1 LGRKHEEKKELLKG
15 IGSVCGR
22 YVLHLYFAGR
32 TPKVL
37 VAVTNLRETC
47 SKRLKGRCGIKLI
60 DLYKHPAWGKS
71 EQIVAT
77 PTLVKKFP
85 LPERRVIG
93 DLSDADRVFSGLEL
107 K

>member
-1 LGRKHEEKKELLKG
+1 MKKKRSSLKG

-37 VAVTNLRETC
+37 MAVTNLREMC
-47 SKRLKGRCGIKLI
+47 SERLKGRCKIKLI

-93 DLSDADRVFSGLEL
+93 DLSDADRVLSGLEL